1 MAERNIKKLQRIY
14 SADGYVSYDQFD
26 RRADI
31 TSVCCMAHARRYFE
45 KALDNHKELAQY
57 FITRLQE
64 VYAVETIIREEN
76 KTQEEILFLRKEK
89 SLPVLNE
96 LEE

>member
-1 MAERNIKKLQRIY
+1 MADDYFERCP
-14 SADGYVSYDQFD
+14 
-26 RRADI
+26 DI

-45 KALDNHKELAQY
+45 KALKDHKELAEY

-64 VYAVETIIREEN
+64 IYEVEREIRDEN
-76 KTQEEILFLRKEK
+76 KSDEEIVLLRKEK

-96 LEE
+96 LEIIKIKVNNLLENQAHSL